1 MDQNLHLGDVGEI
14 LHNGQY
20 IFYLVVKEK
29 YRMVPSRPLL
39 EKALIKL
46 CNKMKTLEL
55 TKLAIPKNGFDRY
68 DPNNAMEL
76 ISNIFARGNIQI
88 TICTVESVS

>member
-14 LHNGQY
+14 LHHGQY

-29 YRMVPSRPLL
+29 YRTALSRHFL

-55 TKLAIPKNGFDRY
+55 TKLAILKNGFDRY
-68 DPNNAMEL
+68 DSKNAIEL
-76 ISNIFARGNIQI
+76 ASKILARSNVHI
-88 TICTVESVS
+88 TICTMESVS